1 MTSSQTV
8 VNEFLCSL
16 ALLLELV
23 GSVFWPSRFPCL
35 REDVVRTL
43 IRRKFLLL
51 ELRQPW
57 WEELEVLPAQIQS
70 ARHSSNGTISHI
82 CICFGARGIL
92 GAFSVFDGPA
102 RIVSL
107 K

>member
-16 ALLLELV
+16 ALFLELV
-23 GSVFWPSRFPCL
+23 RGVFRPSRFPRL

-57 WEELEVLPAQIQS
+57 REELEVLPAQFRS
-70 ARHSSNGTISHI
+70 ARHSITFERNNFAHLYLLRRARH
-82 CICFGARGIL
+82 FGRL
-92 GAFSVFDGPA
+92 L
-102 RIVSL
+102 RL
-107 K
+107 